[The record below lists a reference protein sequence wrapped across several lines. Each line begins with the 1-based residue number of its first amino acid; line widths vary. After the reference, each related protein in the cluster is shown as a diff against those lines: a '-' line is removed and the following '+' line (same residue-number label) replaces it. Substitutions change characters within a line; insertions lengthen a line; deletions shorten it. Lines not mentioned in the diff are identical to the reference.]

1 MARTRKGRRLPA
13 AIGGVAL
20 GLSVAAAAFAPP
32 AWSAEWPQQ
41 PIRIVVP
48 FSTGGGTDI
57 QARLLADSFHRST
70 RQTFIVDN
78 RPGASGLIGAQ
89 LTVDAPADGN
99 TILFTTATLAINPT
113 LYGKRWTVQPLKDL
127 APVSWIV
134 GAPGADH
141 TSDGSREIGQGVD
154 CTG

>member
-1 MARTRKGRRLPA
+1 MTNRRRDRRTPA
-13 AIGGVAL
+13 MIGGAAL
-20 GLSVAAAAFAPP
+20 GLGIAAAAFAPP

-41 PIRIVVP
+41 PIRIIVP

-89 LTVDAPADGN
+89 ITVDAPADGN
-99 TILFTTATLAINPT
+99 TILFTTATLVINPT
-113 LYGKRWTVQPLKDL
+113 LYGKRWTVQPVKDL
-127 APVSWIV
+127 APQ
-134 GAPGADH
+134 
-141 TSDGSREIGQGVD
+141 REIAKYAGVIHRAD
-154 CTG
+154 VRLQ